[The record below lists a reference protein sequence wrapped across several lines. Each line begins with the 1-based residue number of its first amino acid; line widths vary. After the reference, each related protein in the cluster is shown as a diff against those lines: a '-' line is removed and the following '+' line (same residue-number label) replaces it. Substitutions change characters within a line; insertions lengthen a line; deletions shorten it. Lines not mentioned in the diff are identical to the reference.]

1 MSVKRNGS
9 SGMST
14 IGLTLVLLV
23 VCAVLS
29 VVAINLVVVPFFNA
43 TNQLTTS
50 SGSGS
55 QIAIATA
62 TISFEEGPPPPGTPT
77 GELPTRLPTL
87 SREQL
92 DELPTAVVPPDVPT
106 LEPTKDI
113 DSVAPTL
120 APIIG
125 LAPGE
130 EWVTYKDSSLGFS
143 FEYPQNW
150 HIDGPEKMN
159 KGSRVSITVRNYDD
173 VMTKADKTVDQLK
186 IDIEARDLPD
196 SMSNLDDWVSKYR
209 DPNIA
214 GLESS
219 FSLTP
224 IKNLE
229 VNGVPGVRW
238 VQTAEMIPQGNV
250 IVGFVKGKK
259 LYVLSAY
266 PATSKYVS
274 TFDRII
280 ASFQFP

>member
-1 MSVKRNGS
+1 MSEKKS
-9 SGMST
+9 SST
-14 IGLTLVLLV
+14 WRSAGLTAILLV
-23 VCAVLS
+23 ACAALS
-29 VVAINLVVVPFFNA
+29 VATINLVVIPFLNSA
-43 TNQLTTS
+43 NQPKAQTGTV
-50 SGSGS
+50 S

-62 TISFEEGPPPPGTPT
+62 TIDFEQGPPPPGTPT
-77 GELPTRLPTL
+77 GELPTRLSTL

-92 DELPTAVVPPDVPT
+92 DKLPTAVVPPDVPT

-120 APIIG
+120 APINAV
-125 LAPGE
+125 APSDK
-130 EWVTYKDSSLGFS
+130 WVTYNDPNLGFS

-150 HIDGPEKMN
+150 HIDGPERMN
-159 KGSRVSITVRNYDD
+159 KGNQVSITVRNYDD
-173 VMTKADKTVDQLK
+173 VMTKAGKTVDQLK
-186 IDIEARDLPD
+186 IDIDARDLPD

-214 GLESS
+214 GSESS

-224 IKNLE
+224 IESLE

-238 VQTAEMIPQGNV
+238 MQTAEMIPQGNI

-266 PATSKYVS
+266 PAASKYVS
-274 TFDRII
+274 AFDRII